1 MWLTIFYALTVIASG
16 IFALA
21 SLHSALSARAEREL
35 LARRVRS
42 LELQAQSFK
51 DSIDELTSIVEKM
64 ANSQKMQRVRMATSH
79 AVKANSTGEPDV
91 KTDPEGWRAWQNK
104 QLKTGVVN

>member
-16 IFALA
+16 IFALM

-42 LELQAQSFK
+42 LELQAQSFEA
-51 DSIDELTSIVEKM
+51 SIEDLTNIVAKM
-64 ANSQKMQRVRMATSH
+64 ANSQKMQRVRAATTH
-79 AVKANSTGEPDV
+79 ATKAESGGEPDV
-91 KTDPEGWRAWQNK
+91 KVDPEAWRAWQNK
-104 QLKTGVVN
+104 QLKTGVMN

>member
-16 IFALA
+16 CFALA

-35 LARRVRS
+35 LARRLRS
-42 LELQAQSFK
+42 VELRTQSAEE
-51 DSIDELTSIVEKM
+51 SLQELTEVVQKM
-64 ANSQKMQRVRMATSH
+64 ANSQKMQRVRMATTH
-79 AVKANSTGEPDV
+79 ATKVSSSGEPDV
-91 KTDPEGWRAWQNK
+91 KSDPEAWRAWQNK